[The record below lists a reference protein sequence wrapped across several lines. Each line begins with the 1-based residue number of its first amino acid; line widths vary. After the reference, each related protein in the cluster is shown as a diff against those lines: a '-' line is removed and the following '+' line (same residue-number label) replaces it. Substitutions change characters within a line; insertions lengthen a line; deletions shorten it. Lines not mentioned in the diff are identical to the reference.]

1 MRWHTLGPDHRER
14 AFLKRDPFVSP
25 KLTGL
30 LSTTPAGRVPERG
43 PVPVRKGAQYRGR
56 VDNRQAIGSW
66 LSGPRAAAE
75 EAGVDFG
82 YRGEQ
87 LGLPEH
93 GPGSVAR
100 PGRRI
105 GAVAVDWALCMVI
118 AYGLFARDDQQAM
131 GNWAL
136 GLFFV
141 MSLLTVGTVGFT
153 PGKRL
158 FGLRVVAEGGGRLGI
173 GRVLVRTLLLC
184 IAIPALIWDRDGR
197 GLHDRLAR
205 AVQVRI

>member
-1 MRWHTLGPDHRER
+1 M
-14 AFLKRDPFVSP
+14 AKR
-25 KLTGL
+25 
-30 LSTTPAGRVPERG
+30 
-43 PVPVRKGAQYRGR
+43 AQYLGR

-93 GPGSVAR
+93 GPGSIAR
-100 PGRRI
+100 PGRRM
-105 GAVAVDWALCMVI
+105 GALAVDWGLCLLI
-118 AYGLFARDDQQAM
+118 AYGLLTDGYDQAT

-136 GLFFV
+136 LVFFV
-141 MSLLTVGTVGFT
+141 VGVLTVGTVGFT

-158 FGLRVVAEGGGRLGI
+158 FGLRVVDLATGRPSPL
-173 GRVLVRTLLLC
+173 RALLRSVLL
-184 IAIPALIWDRDGR
+184 
-197 GLHDRLAR
+197 
-205 AVQVRI
+205 

>member
-1 MRWHTLGPDHRER
+1 M
-14 AFLKRDPFVSP
+14 AKR
-25 KLTGL
+25 
-30 LSTTPAGRVPERG
+30 
-43 PVPVRKGAQYRGR
+43 AQYLGR

-93 GPGSVAR
+93 GPGSIAR
-100 PGRRI
+100 PGRRL
-105 GAVAVDWALCMVI
+105 GALAVDWGLCLLI
-118 AYGLFARDDQQAM
+118 AYGLLTDGYDQAT

-136 GLFFV
+136 LVFFALGV
-141 MSLLTVGTVGFT
+141 LTVGTVGFT

-158 FGLRVVAEGGGRLGI
+158 LGLRVVPEGGGRLNPL
-173 GRVLVRTLLLC
+173 RAVLRTALLC
-184 IAIPALIWDRDGR
+184 VAVPALIWDRDGR

-205 AVQVRI
+205 TIEVRT